1 MVKER
6 LSTDRAARRLAK
18 WRAAGRI
25 GRRSRRPGVRAFLLT
40 VICIAAVLT
49 PIAGADTQSGD
60 QEVIAQVGHAIEL
73 TVPPAYNWGTLVIG
87 ENESSLQDITVKST
101 APYDLSI
108 RGDRVRLAEY
118 HLAGGNYVAGGRE
131 LQSPLLW
138 MEVSAGAYL
147 PIGLTD
153 SQIVVAA
160 PPTGSTGSTT
170 SIRFRQ
176 MVGYGDQALPDGIVY
191 RIVLTYTAMN
201 TI

>member
-6 LSTDRAARRLAK
+6 LSPDRATRGTAEGRVGRRL
-18 WRAAGRI
+18 G
-25 GRRSRRPGVRAFLLT
+25 RPGVRMLLLAA
-40 VICIAAVLT
+40 ICIGSVLS
-49 PIAGADTQSGD
+49 PIAGADTKSGD

-87 ENESSLQDITVKST
+87 ENVSELQDIIVKST
-101 APYDLSI
+101 APYDLNI

-118 HLAGGNYVAGGRE
+118 NLAGGDYVAGGRE
-131 LQSPLLW
+131 LQSPLQW
-138 MEVSAGAYL
+138 MEPSAGAYSA
-147 PIGLTD
+147 IGVTD

-160 PPTGSTGSTT
+160 PPTGSAGQIT
-170 SIRFRQ
+170 SILFRQ
-176 MVGYGDQALPDGIVY
+176 MVSYGDQALPDGLVY